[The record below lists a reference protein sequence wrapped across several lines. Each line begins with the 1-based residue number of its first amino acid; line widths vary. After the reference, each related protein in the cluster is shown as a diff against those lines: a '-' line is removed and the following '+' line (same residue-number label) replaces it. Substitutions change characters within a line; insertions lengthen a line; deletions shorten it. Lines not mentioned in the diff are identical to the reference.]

1 MITQFH
7 VLNLKKEWLQAFLN
21 FRFQKMKKA
30 AKDHLIGG
38 WAFGYIKERHL
49 GVWRWVGV
57 YV

>member
-49 GVWRWVGV
+49 GVWG
-57 YV
+57 